1 MPVIKTQ
8 LTPQISFIPHAFR
21 AVDVDARTAE
31 FVISDASI
39 DRHGTILSIDGWEL
53 ANFGANGIVGYQHE
67 VYASWEG
74 KSDPDQVIGKGTV
87 FIEGTQLIGKIE
99 FEPEAINPL
108 AEKILQKVDFGTLKA
123 TSVGFMPLE
132 PGMFKDIEVA
142 GHDGE
147 KETKSIFHY
156 GRRDLLEFS
165 IVTIPSNA
173 NALQRAMDKIQEY
186 NGLHTT
192 TFEQITCGL
201 KGENLGAFLNDE
213 IEKLVTDDRSR
224 TDIIEEMATEADI
237 DEDTVNSI
245 LNGRIACPPVERLEA
260 FARVLGA
267 SAASMISSA
276 ETDGCD
282 YERKFQRPFEGE
294 HACRLKDPKDFERFA
309 RENDAIE
316 IGDKTA
322 DAIFGIKSDDSS
334 ELQSVRFDKD
344 EFTEGEAKSW
354 CDDHSGTFEAATEK
368 KKKNSLQFA
377 KKRLHLHEQES

>member
-1 MPVIKTQ
+1 MPKLRTQ

-21 AVDVDARTAE
+21 AVDIDARTAE

-39 DRHGTILSIDGWEL
+39 DRHGTILSIEGWEL

-67 VYASWEG
+67 VYGSWDG

-87 FIEGTQLIGKIE
+87 FIEGTKLIGKVE

-108 AEKILQKVDFGTLKA
+108 AEKILQKVAFGTLKA

-142 GHDGE
+142 GIDGE
-147 KETKSIFHY
+147 KEIQSIFHY
-156 GRRDLLEFS
+156 GKRDLLEFS

-186 NGLHTT
+186 NGLHKT
-192 TFEQITCGL
+192 TFELISCGL
-201 KGENLGAFLNDE
+201 KGENLGAFLNAE
-213 IEKLVTDDRSR
+213 IDKKVTDDKSR
-224 TDIIEEMATEADI
+224 ADIIDDMAEEAGISTS
-237 DEDTVNSI
+237 TVSQI
-245 LNGRIACPPVERLEA
+245 LSGKIICPPVDRLEG
-260 FARVLGA
+260 FARALDISA
-267 SAASMISSA
+267 SSIISSA
-276 ETDGCD
+276 ESDGCD
-282 YERKFQRPFEGE
+282 YERKFERPFEGE
-294 HACRLKDPKDFERFA
+294 HACRLKDPEDFERFA

-322 DAIFGIKSDDSS
+322 DAIFGIKKDDTS

-354 CDDHSGTFEAATEK
+354 CDDHSGTFEPAIEKNK
-368 KKKNSLQFA
+368 KKSLQLR
-377 KKRLHLHEQES
+377 KKRLHLHEQEL

>member
-1 MPVIKTQ
+1 MPSIKTK

-39 DRHGTILSIDGWEL
+39 DRHGTILSIEGWEL

-67 VYASWEG
+67 VYGSWDG

-87 FIEGTQLIGKIE
+87 FIEGTKLIGKVE

-108 AEKILQKVDFGTLKA
+108 AEKILQKVAFGTLKA

-142 GHDGE
+142 GLDGE
-147 KETKSIFHY
+147 KEIKNIFHY
-156 GRRDLLEFS
+156 GKRDLLEFS

-173 NALQRAMDKIQEY
+173 NALQRAMDKVQEY

-192 TFEQITCGL
+192 TFEQISCSL
-201 KGENLGAFLNDE
+201 KGENLGAFLNAE
-213 IEKLVTDDRSR
+213 IDKLVTDDRSR
-224 TDIIEEMATEADI
+224 TDIIEEMASEAGI
-237 DEDTVNSI
+237 SASTVGQI
-245 LNGRIACPPVERLEA
+245 LRGEIVCPPVDRLEG
-260 FARVLGA
+260 FARALDISA
-267 SAASMISSA
+267 SSIISSA

-294 HACRLKDPKDFERFA
+294 HACRLKDPEDFERFA

-322 DAIFGIKSDDSS
+322 DAIFGIKSDDTS

-354 CDDHSGTFEAATEK
+354 CDDHSGEFEAATEK
-368 KKKNSLQFA
+368 KKNNSLQFR
-377 KKRLHLHEQES
+377 KKRLALHEQEL